1 MTPRKKPEDKPKMGR
16 PTLYDPKYCDDIITY
31 FDIEPFVL
39 VEKEVVKKDGTVELK
54 EVKEPVSLPTLA
66 GFAVKLKV
74 CKDTLNEWSR
84 QHKDFSAAIKKAK
97 ACQERILLENGLNG
111 GYDKV
116 MSIFAL
122 KNLADW
128 KDRTEQAI
136 TGHDGGELKT
146 TLTIK
151 FEAPPDSK

>member
-1 MTPRKKPEDKPKMGR
+1 MYKPE
-16 PTLYDPKYCDDIITY
+16 YCDEIIAY
-31 FDIEPFVL
+31 FDVEPFTL
-39 VEKEVVKKDGTVELK
+39 VEREIVKKDGSVEVR

-74 CKDTLNEWSR
+74 CKDTLHEWSR
-84 QHKDFSAAIKKAK
+84 QHKEFSDAVKKAK
-97 ACQERILLENGLNG
+97 ACQERILVENGING
-111 GYDKV
+111 GYNTV

-128 KDRTEQAI
+128 KDKTEQAI
-136 TGHDGGELKT
+136 TGADGGELKT

-151 FEAPPDSK
+151 FENPPESK